1 MSDIQER
8 PISDRAKRRSSPHRI
23 HLDMAPMVD
32 LAFLL
37 LTFFML
43 TTRLITPTAM
53 ELDFPEA
60 GTGGEAT
67 NILTVLLDDH
77 GRVFAY
83 QGTLRQGSAPIRHL
97 SDKNLLATLQAFKQ
111 METDSSAATSTCVL
125 KTGQR
130 TKYGRVIHVADAVQ
144 QVRLARFSIQDSL
157 TTMELEQMAEA
168 TATASFLD

>member
-43 TTRLITPTAM
+43 TTRLIKPTAM
-53 ELDFPEA
+53 ELDFPKT
-60 GTGGEAT
+60 GTGGETA
-67 NILTVLLDDH
+67 NILTVLLDDR

-83 QGTLRQGSAPIRHL
+83 QGTLEQGGQPMRHL
-97 SDKNLLATLQAFKQ
+97 SDKNLRATLLAFNQ
-111 METDSSAATSTCVL
+111 METDSAAAPAICVL
-125 KTGQR
+125 KTGR
-130 TKYGRVIHVADAVQ
+130 HTKYGRVIHVADAVQ

>member
-43 TTRLITPTAM
+43 TTRLIKPTAM
-53 ELDFPEA
+53 ELDFPKA
-60 GTGGEAT
+60 GTSGKTT
-67 NILTVLLDDH
+67 NILTVLLDDR

-83 QGTLRQGSAPIRHL
+83 QGTLEQGGQPMRHL
-97 SDKNLLATLQAFKQ
+97 SDKNLRATLQAFKQ
-111 METDSSAATSTCVL
+111 METDSATAPHTCVL
-125 KTGQR
+125 KTGQH

-144 QVRLARFSIQDSL
+144 QVKLARFSIQDSL
-157 TTMELEQMAEA
+157 TTLELEQMAVA

>member
-43 TTRLITPTAM
+43 TTRLIKPTAM
-53 ELDFPEA
+53 ELDFPKT
-60 GTGGEAT
+60 GTGGETA
-67 NILTVLLDDH
+67 NILTVLLDDR

-83 QGTLRQGSAPIRHL
+83 QGTLEQGGQPMRHL
-97 SDKNLLATLQAFKQ
+97 SDKNLRATLLAFNHRGREALEGLLLHCQARKG
-111 METDSSAATSTCVL
+111 EAD
-125 KTGQR
+125 
-130 TKYGRVIHVADAVQ
+130 ADAVHADLRGYLLRHADRESAFFFP
-144 QVRLARFSIQDSL
+144 VYVGRPV
-157 TTMELEQMAEA
+157 
-168 TATASFLD
+168 